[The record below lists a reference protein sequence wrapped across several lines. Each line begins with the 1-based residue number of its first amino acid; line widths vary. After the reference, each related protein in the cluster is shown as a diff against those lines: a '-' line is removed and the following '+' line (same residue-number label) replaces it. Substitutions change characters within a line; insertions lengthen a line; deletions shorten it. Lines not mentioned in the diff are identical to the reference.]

1 MHPSIRIVRCRISV
15 AQHLLRPIG
24 AHGLELRHK
33 IADDKFEAKNERFE
47 PGPATP
53 RTGNKAAISP
63 DPDGMAEPR
72 HNSKTMTARR
82 GALVFDIA
90 VGLAGGLLAT
100 AVTNLVQGLLRRLT
114 PARIHCQERR
124 VSPARTSSLAA
135 AEKLA
140 PLLPIA
146 SSPKSKEAAGVIIHF
161 ATGMVWGPT
170 YGLLRRYTR
179 WHPVA
184 AAAASGTTMSLVLDE
199 TLVPQLGLSA
209 PNHAYPVYT
218 HLRGLVAHLVYGAAL
233 ALAVEMIT
241 PFAKTWVSPSLTY
254 QARFLTGQTKGF

>member
-1 MHPSIRIVRCRISV
+1 
-15 AQHLLRPIG
+15 
-24 AHGLELRHK
+24 
-33 IADDKFEAKNERFE
+33 
-47 PGPATP
+47 
-53 RTGNKAAISP
+53 
-63 DPDGMAEPR
+63 
-72 HNSKTMTARR
+72 MTTRR

-114 PARIHCQERR
+114 PARIRCQERR

-146 SSPKSKEAAGVIIHF
+146 SSLKSKEAAGVIIHF
-161 ATGMVWGPT
+161 ATGMIWGPT

-184 AAAASGTTMSLVLDE
+184 AAAASGATMSLVLDE

-209 PNHAYPVYT
+209 PYHAYPVYT